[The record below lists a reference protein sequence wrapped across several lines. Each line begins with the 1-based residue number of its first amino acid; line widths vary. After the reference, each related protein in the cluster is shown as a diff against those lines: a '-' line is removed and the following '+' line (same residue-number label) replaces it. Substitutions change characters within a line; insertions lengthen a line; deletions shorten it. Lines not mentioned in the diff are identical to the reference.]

1 MKFSAGAFLLILLL
15 WGALPG
21 CHPRSS
27 HADMVALLS
36 AMCDSE
42 SVAQNPFYPEG
53 GVRQYDSILQNAA
66 GLQNK
71 LMALTFKADLLLKLG
86 REQQA
91 IAALDTVVGLATE
104 PAARRL
110 ALKMMAIGYLR
121 MGDRSN
127 CINNHNAESCE
138 FPIRGSGIH
147 SNITGSSKAIEIYQT
162 LLREDSTDLAARWL
176 LNIAYMT
183 IGAYPDK
190 VPAAWLIKGL
200 DADTAGTIKPFLE
213 LAGNAGLEVNSMA
226 GGSLVEDMDNDGLLD
241 VVTSSWGLEEGM
253 QYRRNNGNGTFT
265 NLSAPSGLHSITGG
279 LNIMQTDYNNDGL
292 KDIFVL
298 RGAWKGA
305 YGREPVSLLRNNG
318 DGTFTDVTEESG
330 LLRVE
335 GGTGSGTL
343 RLHPTQTA
351 VWADFNNDGWLDVFI
366 GAESSGGN
374 VYPCELFL
382 NNKNGTFTECALPAG
397 CQVVDFVKGV
407 TAADYN
413 NDGWPDLFISSLTG
427 EKRLLRNDGVGDGMV
442 HFTDVSAAAGL
453 AADHSPTFTTWFF
466 DYNND
471 GWPDIL
477 IANCEN
483 YKPLSL
489 YAAAAALHRP
499 IGKAGRIILYR
510 NNHDGTFTDVSDS
523 AGLTQVVFAMGANF
537 GDIDNDGYPDMY
549 FGTGN
554 PLYESVIPN
563 KMYRNVGGKK
573 FEDVTERSRTGNLQK
588 GHGVSFADINN
599 DGDEDIFIKMG
610 GAFPGDA
617 YQSLLFV
624 NPGQNKNHWI
634 SLDLQGV
641 KSNRPAI
648 GARIR
653 LSFLDGGVRR
663 NVYKD
668 VNSGGSFGANPLR
681 QHIGVGM
688 AAVID
693 SVEIRWPGTG
703 VQVFMNVPVNKFLH
717 IQEGQA
723 TWSVLPIAAFAFN
736 KTALPDC
743 GPLPALQASSTPL
756 PPPHP
761 TAAHN

>member
-1 MKFSAGAFLLILLL
+1 MKFSAGTFLLILLL

-36 AMCDSE
+36 AMRDSE

-138 FPIRGSGIH
+138 FPIRGSGLH

-374 VYPCELFL
+374 L
-382 NNKNGTFTECALPAG
+382 
-397 CQVVDFVKGV
+397 
-407 TAADYN
+407 
-413 NDGWPDLFISSLTG
+413 
-427 EKRLLRNDGVGDGMV
+427 
-442 HFTDVSAAAGL
+442 
-453 AADHSPTFTTWFF
+453 
-466 DYNND
+466 
-471 GWPDIL
+471 
-477 IANCEN
+477 
-483 YKPLSL
+483 
-489 YAAAAALHRP
+489 
-499 IGKAGRIILYR
+499 
-510 NNHDGTFTDVSDS
+510 
-523 AGLTQVVFAMGANF
+523 
-537 GDIDNDGYPDMY
+537 
-549 FGTGN
+549 
-554 PLYESVIPN
+554 
-563 KMYRNVGGKK
+563 
-573 FEDVTERSRTGNLQK
+573 
-588 GHGVSFADINN
+588 
-599 DGDEDIFIKMG
+599 
-610 GAFPGDA
+610 
-617 YQSLLFV
+617 
-624 NPGQNKNHWI
+624 
-634 SLDLQGV
+634 
-641 KSNRPAI
+641 
-648 GARIR
+648 
-653 LSFLDGGVRR
+653 
-663 NVYKD
+663 
-668 VNSGGSFGANPLR
+668 
-681 QHIGVGM
+681 
-688 AAVID
+688 
-693 SVEIRWPGTG
+693 
-703 VQVFMNVPVNKFLH
+703 
-717 IQEGQA
+717 
-723 TWSVLPIAAFAFN
+723 
-736 KTALPDC
+736 
-743 GPLPALQASSTPL
+743 
-756 PPPHP
+756 
-761 TAAHN
+761 